1 MLDFFESNW
10 DPFEARNVMRPAF
23 AELRES
29 ILKDDGSMS
38 KKKNT
43 MKTTQID
50 SKHLAAGDAQLQ

>member
-1 MLDFFESNW
+1 
-10 DPFEARNVMRPAF
+10 MRPAF